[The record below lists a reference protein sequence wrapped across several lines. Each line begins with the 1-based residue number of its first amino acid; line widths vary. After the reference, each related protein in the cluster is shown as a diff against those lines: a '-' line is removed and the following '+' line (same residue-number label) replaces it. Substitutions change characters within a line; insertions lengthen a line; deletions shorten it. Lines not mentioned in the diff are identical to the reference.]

1 MKPRAET
8 HRAFRS
14 ADRGYALVMA
24 LLTLAVLLVAASSF
38 MRLNLTEDQI
48 ATSDRDLLLALN
60 AAEAGVQQ
68 AIQNIKAAGTLTAL
82 LGDPARN
89 TGTSTFPNG
98 EAYTFVIANDPAE
111 SATPTTDA
119 NGYLKITSTGRA
131 RNASRIIET
140 VVYVPRIPG
149 LPAPIYVP
157 GAEGESTFS
166 GTAFIVDGHDTDPVS
181 ETRTGGVT
189 KLGVGAGSTAVRN
202 TIYNALSGAER
213 TLPVFD
219 GTSGDYSGQPSL
231 ALDTTLTSDNVQA
244 MADLY
249 GQFASPQ
256 NAVSLGAGGS
266 LNVGGTHTYANGA
279 GGSPTIANNQ
289 AWGTRTNPGVFK
301 ISGITMADYNA
312 NNAVTV
318 PTLNISGNFEGAGI
332 LILDGTY
339 LNVSGD
345 FRWEGIIIV
354 TGPKIGIS
362 IGGGGHQKVFGAVL
376 VNERASDR
384 CRAAICD
391 ELILLGN
398 PTIKY
403 SQTAI
408 NNAARA
414 LGQRYIYW
422 NERGA

>member
-1 MKPRAET
+1 MPPSAKPPGARRRT
-8 HRAFRS
+8 
-14 ADRGYALVMA
+14 DPGYALVMA
-24 LLTLAVLLVAASSF
+24 LLTLAALRVAASSF
-38 MRLNLTEDQI
+38 LRLTLTEDQI

-68 AIQNIKAAGTLTAL
+68 ALQTIKAAGTLTAL
-82 LGDPARN
+82 RGDPTRT
-89 TGTSTFPNG
+89 TGIGTFANG
-98 EAYTFVIANDPAE
+98 AAYTFVIANDPAE
-111 SATPTTDA
+111 AATPTADT
-119 NGYLKITSTGRA
+119 NGLLKITSTGRA
-131 RNASRIIET
+131 RHATRIIET
-140 VVYVPRIPG
+140 VVYAPRLPG

-166 GTAFIVDGHDTDPVS
+166 GTAFLVDGHDTDPVS

-189 KLGVGAGSTAVRN
+189 KLGVGAGSTTVRD
-202 TIYNALSGAER
+202 TIYNALNPTER

-219 GTSGDYSGQPSL
+219 GTPGDYSGQPSL
-231 ALDTTLTSDNVQA
+231 ALDTTLTSDTVQA

-249 GQFASPQ
+249 GQFAAPPNTVRLS
-256 NAVSLGAGGS
+256 AGGALS
-266 LNVGGTHTYANGA
+266 VGGTHIYANGP
-279 GGSPTIANNQ
+279 GGGPTTATNQ
-289 AWGTRTNPGVFK
+289 AWGTRTNPAVYK
-301 ISGITMADYNA
+301 ISGLTLADYTA

-332 LILDGTY
+332 LILDGVY

-345 FRWEGIIIV
+345 FRWEGLIIV

-362 IGGGGHQKVFGAVL
+362 IGGGGHQKIFGAVL
-376 VNERASDR
+376 VNERAADR
-384 CRAAICD
+384 CRPAICD

-398 PTIKY
+398 PTIRY

-422 NERGA
+422 NE